1 MSGVDPR
8 RILTFPAFCGSVDP
22 MKKVRSITTGAGDA
36 GKTKLFS
43 GEEVSKNSLRT
54 DAYGTID
61 ELESILGVARVH
73 ADRDDVREGLL
84 YVQRTLFIVAA
95 ELATTNK
102 GLKQLPRLVG
112 KRTVREM
119 EGRRLVLEQ
128 KVKMPRGFV
137 IPGATLSAAHIDH
150 ARSVARRCERKVV
163 GLYEQGYLSNALL
176 LVWMNRLSDY
186 LWLLAR
192 LEEQKAAGSPQF

>member
-1 MSGVDPR
+1 MSGVDSR

-95 ELATTNK
+95 ELATTNALAQRRSWSGMSRWNIVMVAAK
-102 GLKQLPRLVG
+102 AAQGAPW
-112 KRTVREM
+112 
-119 EGRRLVLEQ
+119 GRR
-128 KVKMPRGFV
+128 
-137 IPGATLSAAHIDH
+137 
-150 ARSVARRCERKVV
+150 
-163 GLYEQGYLSNALL
+163 
-176 LVWMNRLSDY
+176 
-186 LWLLAR
+186 
-192 LEEQKAAGSPQF
+192 

>member
-1 MSGVDPR
+1 
-8 RILTFPAFCGSVDP
+8 

-61 ELESILGVARVH
+61 ELGSILGVARAH
-73 ADRDDVREGLL
+73 AGRKDVQEALL
-84 YVQRTLFIVAA
+84 YVQRSLFVVAT

-102 GLKQLPRLVG
+102 ALKQLRRLVD
-112 KRTVREM
+112 KRMVREM

-128 KVKMPRGFV
+128 KVELPDGFI
-137 IPGATLSAAHIDH
+137 IPGAALSATHIDY
-150 ARSVARRCERKVV
+150 ARAVARRCERKVV
-163 GLYEQGYLSNALL
+163 GLYEQGHLSNALL

-192 LEEQKAAGSPQF
+192 IEEQEVAGPCKY